1 MLAAVADEEKYVP
14 SKPPPTDPSRFRN
27 YKSIRITPTSMWNA
41 VELHGGI
48 KMVLRSR
55 AWQKVRATMNLP
67 AATSSGYYLKHIFDK
82 YFGLPFTKSEQG
94 SRQETRQEIPSL
106 PSAEHITALTPRP
119 TPTQGAKQHPVGNYG
134 TPTGAHG
141 RAGTDHKRKLSNIDC
156 PTDHPTNGDLGD
168 GGFNYGTP
176 TDAHHGHA
184 GAEHKRTVS
193 KTYPKIYYPTVYPTN
208 GGGGFEQSST
218 FERQTKKRRK
228 SHERTRKSPKNAAPF
243 RQKYENRKKSHAR
256 LLSTNNTGYAGV
268 TWRAG
273 NRFQARI
280 NFGGK
285 LRSLGTFD
293 TPQEAALAYDRAVIK
308 NRLPVSNLNF
318 PNDYKDRSYLIS
330 DLDEEEETMF
340 WAALVQESDAPT
352 EDAFYEHVL
361 PNQEEESR
369 RHVDGGPGNYNV
381 HYDGGDGGHYGDQY
395 GDQYGNMGH
404 DDLYQPMEEDD
415 DLYQPMEED
424 DDLYLP
430 KNPTPRDYAWSGN
443 RSLKNSSI
451 HEKTA
456 GGKKKKVKAPPKLCL
471 GVSEPGLVG
480 QEVKLGSG
488 YNVKR
493 RFLGKRAMVLGA
505 SPISGGE
512 CCFCSLFCSFVLY

>member
-1 MLAAVADEEKYVP
+1 VC
-14 SKPPPTDPSRFRN
+14 
-27 YKSIRITPTSMWNA
+27 
-41 VELHGGI
+41 
-48 KMVLRSR
+48 
-55 AWQKVRATMNLP
+55 
-67 AATSSGYYLKHIFDK
+67 SS
-82 YFGLPFTKSEQG
+82 
-94 SRQETRQEIPSL
+94 
-106 PSAEHITALTPRP
+106 
-119 TPTQGAKQHPVGNYG
+119 
-134 TPTGAHG
+134 
-141 RAGTDHKRKLSNIDC
+141 
-156 PTDHPTNGDLGD
+156 DL
-168 GGFNYGTP
+168 
-176 TDAHHGHA
+176 
-184 GAEHKRTVS
+184 
-193 KTYPKIYYPTVYPTN
+193 
-208 GGGGFEQSST
+208 
-218 FERQTKKRRK
+218 RQTKKRRK

-381 HYDGGDGGHYGDQY
+381 HYDGGDGGHYEDQY
-395 GDQYGNMGH
+395 DDQYGNMGH
-404 DDLYQPMEEDD
+404 D

-451 HEKTA
+451 HGKTA

-512 CCFCSLFCSFVLY
+512 CCFCSLFCYFVLFLNKYRIINNDWETFSKSRNKSYESTKISDTFSGTI